1 MEINK
6 GALVE
11 PVRIFLLL
19 FFFFFY
25 QFLGHVPYLSV
36 LCTTNNNSSRY
47 CWPGSRIRR
56 TPPPLPTLLFSL
68 FSSPGFVLY
77 IYIYISISHYPFP
90 PPTLHPSISLS
101 LSPASIKSPAVG
113 VDFNGLETELR
124 LLKKR
129 GHRYSSLRALCASSG
144 AERERW
150 NTGRDFRSA
159 RDGDRVR
166 SERGRI
172 SEGRGGG

>member
-77 IYIYISISHYPFP
+77 IYISISHYPFP

-129 GHRYSSLRALCASSG
+129 GHRYSSLLGRRA
-144 AERERW
+144 
-150 NTGRDFRSA
+150 
-159 RDGDRVR
+159 
-166 SERGRI
+166 
-172 SEGRGGG
+172 

>member
-77 IYIYISISHYPFP
+77 IYIHLPLPLSSSYPSS
-90 PPTLHPSISLS
+90 LYLSLS

-129 GHRYSSLRALCASSG
+129 GHRYSSLLGRRA
-144 AERERW
+144 
-150 NTGRDFRSA
+150 
-159 RDGDRVR
+159 
-166 SERGRI
+166 
-172 SEGRGGG
+172 